1 MITKVYVTW
10 DEIKQ
15 WVDKI
20 VELSTDYNFSG
31 VYGIPRGG
39 LVMATML
46 SYKLDIPL
54 LTAPHNN
61 CLIVD
66 DIADSGR
73 SLIHYTDND
82 TQFNKYTIATYY
94 YHSRSMVVPTWYSK
108 IKEDNTWIVFP
119 WEE

>member
-20 VELSTDYNFSG
+20 VELSTEYNFSG

-66 DIADSGR
+66 NISGSPFILSKSANSIILFSSFAFSE
-73 SLIHYTDND
+73 SLISFST
-82 TQFNKYTIATYY
+82 T
-94 YHSRSMVVPTWYSK
+94 V
-108 IKEDNTWIVFP
+108 
-119 WEE
+119 